1 MVRAKLTR
9 ADGSTLE
16 LEGTSEE
23 VAAVLA
29 WERPAQP
36 AQLQPI
42 IVPLPYQP
50 PTLPYQP
57 VWPLSPTVCGTNGA
71 TGADVHSITVNGA
84 DAPAPS

>member
-1 MVRAKLTR
+1 MVKAKLTR

-42 IVPLPYQP
+42 ILPIPYQP
-50 PTLPYQP
+50 PAVPEAHGWAGQM
-57 VWPLSPTVCGTNGA
+57 GA
-71 TGADVHSITVNGA
+71 
-84 DAPAPS
+84 

>member
-1 MVRAKLTR
+1 MVKAKLTR

-42 IVPLPYQP
+42 ILPIPYQP
-50 PTLPYQP
+50 PAVPYAPIWPAQPWASGTADPLPPLP
-57 VWPLSPTVCGTNGA
+57 VVTC
-71 TGADVHSITVNGA
+71 A
-84 DAPAPS
+84 DAPAVN